1 MKSLPKY
8 ILTIILTSAVIFFSY
23 WLWQRQPKKTTPQP
37 ETKVT
42 QDEIIKSDDE
52 NIVVKTTPEDGA
64 IVDNNA
70 LPLTI
75 KTSAQNYFAVSATAD
90 NPITKTDDK
99 GQAKVDLKLSDGLNI
114 VKVTVFNRGFSKTFD
129 KQIAIYLKPAKKNV
143 DAKILAAG
151 TVKNLFE
158 DVVTITTFAGDKNIK
173 TKGAKVAS
181 PSPSPV
187 SKSKSPNPAEQ
198 KFRVGDFLLVLGNPA
213 SSDQIEATSIEIFR
227 DNKPQLTK
235 EVSIVKILSK
245 VKDNSFSVKVE
256 KGNNIEEFSLP
267 KDPAIS
273 KDGQKGNNN
282 FPSSR

>member
-1 MKSLPKY
+1 
-8 ILTIILTSAVIFFSY
+8 VIFFSY

-187 SKSKSPNPAEQ
+187 SKSKS
-198 KFRVGDFLLVLGNPA
+198 LLVLGNPA

-273 KDGQKGNNN
+273 KDGQKGTADDIQKDKKAIIISHPQDNKKIVDLVYLL
-282 FPSSR
+282 P